1 MEARY
6 ERLKEDQKNIQN
18 NSFNNSFD
26 ANNKVI
32 NSSNLLFL
40 RKYSSS
46 LNISYFNLIK

>member
-26 ANNKVI
+26 ANNKLGTP
-32 NSSNLLFL
+32 NKRGAELLPP
-40 RKYSSS
+40 R
-46 LNISYFNLIK
+46 